1 MKSPQFYIVLLL
13 YLFSSISSA
22 DSSLKPVIYKKVIL
36 SGGVDLVW
44 SALTDHHEL
53 EKWWNKGVKLEP
65 VVGGQFY
72 EPWGNGQLATGVVLK
87 LNPLKSIEFSW
98 REKYWQKTK
107 KTICEFT
114 LEEASDKTTLY
125 VRHSGWELF
134 KNETRRQQL
143 IKGFDQGWNSL
154 LSKLKRHIE
163 PNK

>member
-1 MKSPQFYIVLLL
+1 MVDLMKSPQFYIVLLL

-98 REKYWQKTK
+98 REKYW
-107 KTICEFT
+107 
-114 LEEASDKTTLY
+114 
-125 VRHSGWELF
+125 
-134 KNETRRQQL
+134 
-143 IKGFDQGWNSL
+143 
-154 LSKLKRHIE
+154 
-163 PNK
+163 